1 MDKNY
6 NSYLDLIK
14 ELNRYSRNYFK
25 KAQEDYSTGRSIW
38 EDPLQPSDDIKDFLK
53 RRTDDQLKTIL
64 TDTKRLYLEE
74 RRLGQN
80 TTDESMFDSLLQDT
94 VRTYSGKYISS
105 GRIMVPIESYY
116 DEGIREIYH
125 HCESS
130 YCQMCKFHIEGKGPD
145 ELEPSD
151 RIRSFLEDTSKED
164 QYEILEDVK
173 KMYVADKAA
182 GWDDKTKGWYMM
194 DEKQFDIL
202 LQSTVLG
209 HIEKDR
215 IIVPENRYK
224 KLNTYCE
231 EYYKNMYESFRDHR
245 PHLPLEPSDDIKDFL
260 KDKSKEER
268 EGIILDA
275 KKLYLADKAAGSSV
289 INENSF
295 DTIIQT
301 AVLGQVEKS
310 RIVVPETKPAAENTA
325 GLASKS
331 PGIQTRQWAVEE
343 RARRNKDVYAKYDVN
358 TGESSSVYASKYRKQ
373 GNGDLMSGLIKNMQ
387 QEQRNRTNIQKPVR
401 QQQKTTKNT
410 FKL

>member
-1 MDKNY
+1 M
-6 NSYLDLIK
+6 IK
-14 ELNRYSRNYFK
+14 ELNQYSKNYYK
-25 KAQEDYSTGRSIW
+25 KAQEDYSTGKSIW

-53 RRTDDQLKTIL
+53 GRTDDQLKTIL

-94 VRTYSGKYISS
+94 VRTYSGKYISN

-116 DEGIREIYH
+116 DEGIKEIYH

-151 RIRSFLEDTSKED
+151 RIRSFLEDTSKEF
-164 QYEILEDVK
+164 QYEVLADVK
-173 KMYVADKAA
+173 NMYVTDKAA
-182 GWDDKTKGWYMM
+182 GW
-194 DEKQFDIL
+194 
-202 LQSTVLG
+202 
-209 HIEKDR
+209 
-215 IIVPENRYK
+215 
-224 KLNTYCE
+224 
-231 EYYKNMYESFRDHR
+231 
-245 PHLPLEPSDDIKDFL
+245 
-260 KDKSKEER
+260 
-268 EGIILDA
+268 
-275 KKLYLADKAAGSSV
+275 SV

-310 RIVVPETKPAAENTA
+310 RIVVPETKSAAENPKT
-325 GLASKS
+325 
-331 PGIQTRQWAVEE
+331 
-343 RARRNKDVYAKYDVN
+343 
-358 TGESSSVYASKYRKQ
+358 
-373 GNGDLMSGLIKNMQ
+373 
-387 QEQRNRTNIQKPVR
+387 VR

>member
-25 KAQEDYSTGRSIW
+25 KAQEDYSKGKSIW

-53 RRTDDQLKTIL
+53 GRTDDQLKTIL

-80 TTDESMFDSLLQDT
+80 TTDESMFDTLLQDT
-94 VRTYSGKYISS
+94 VRAYSGKDISN
-105 GRIMVPIESYY
+105 GRITVPIESYH
-116 DEGIREIYH
+116 EAGIREIYH

-130 YCQMCKFHIEGKGPD
+130 YCQMCRFHIKGKGPD

-151 RIRSFLEDTSKED
+151 RIRSFLENTSKEY
-164 QYEILEDVK
+164 QYEVLADVK
-173 KMYVADKAA
+173 NMYVADKAA

-209 HIEKDR
+209 HVEKDR
-215 IIVPENRYK
+215 IIVPEIRYHDNIK
-224 KLNTYCE
+224 KLNIYCD
-231 EYYKNMYESFRDHR
+231 EYYKNMYDSFRDHR
-245 PHLPLEPSDDIKDFL
+245 PHLPLEPSDNIKDFL

-325 GLASKS
+325 GLAS
-331 PGIQTRQWAVEE
+331 T
-343 RARRNKDVYAKYDVN
+343 
-358 TGESSSVYASKYRKQ
+358 
-373 GNGDLMSGLIKNMQ
+373 
-387 QEQRNRTNIQKPVR
+387 VR
-401 QQQKTTKNT
+401 QQQKTTNNT

>member
-14 ELNRYSRNYFK
+14 KLNQYSRNYYK
-25 KAQEDYSTGRSIW
+25 KAQEDYSKGKSIL

-53 RRTDDQLKTIL
+53 GRTDDQLKTIL

-80 TTDESMFDSLLQDT
+80 TTDESMLDTLLQDT
-94 VRTYSGKYISS
+94 VHTYSGKDISN
-105 GRIMVPIESYY
+105 GRITVPIESYY
-116 DEGIREIYH
+116 EAGIREIYH

-130 YCQMCKFHIEGKGPD
+130 YCQMCKFHIKDKGPD

-151 RIRSFLEDTSKED
+151 RIRSFLENTSKEF
-164 QYEILEDVK
+164 QYEVLADVK
-173 KMYVADKAA
+173 NMYVTDKAA
-182 GWDDKTKGWYMM
+182 EWDDKTKGWYMM

-202 LQSTVLG
+202 LQNTVLG
-209 HIEKDR
+209 HVEKDR
-215 IIVPENRYK
+215 IIVPEIRYHNNIK
-224 KLNTYCE
+224 KLYIYCD
-231 EYYKNMYESFRDHR
+231 EYYKNMYDSFRDHR
-245 PHLPLEPSDDIKDFL
+245 PHLPLEPSDKIKDFL

-275 KKLYLADKAAGSSV
+275 KKLYLADKAAGWSV

-325 GLASKS
+325 GLASKG
-331 PGIQTRQWAVEE
+331 PDI
-343 RARRNKDVYAKYDVN
+343 
-358 TGESSSVYASKYRKQ
+358 
-373 GNGDLMSGLIKNMQ
+373 Q
-387 QEQRNRTNIQKPVR
+387 QEQSNRTNIQKPVR